1 MCGPLRVTVVAAE
14 PSLGKERTLD
24 IRVVA
29 EDVTRFK
36 GDALVVNLYEGVKTP
51 GGATGAV
58 DAMLGGAIRKLIQAG
73 EVTGKWGEQTL
84 LHTSGVLS
92 AERVLVMGLGKVGDF
107 SLDRV
112 RLTSAEACK
121 HLRKIGARRIGT
133 IVHGAG
139 THGTS
144 VGAQTG
150 PRSGAGGFDPT
161 QAAQA
166 LVEGA
171 VLGLYRFT
179 RYKKNDEDAR
189 EIEVLSIIERDRAK
203 VRAMSEAVRRG
214 RLLAEATNAARDLV
228 NEPGNTLTPTE
239 LARRARQIARRGHI
253 RCQVLGPAEL
263 RRLGARALLGVAQ
276 GSQEPP
282 RLIVL
287 EYRRGRRGG
296 PHLGLVGKGI
306 TFDSGGISI
315 KPAENMEAMKGD
327 MAGAAA
333 VIAATAAIAE
343 LQLPIHVTAVVP
355 ATENLPSGTA
365 LKPGDILRAMSGKT
379 IEVINTD
386 AEGRLILADALHYA
400 RSRKVT
406 HLVDVATLTGACV
419 VALGTVNSGAFTN
432 NQEFADKVLA
442 SGKAAGEKIWPLPMD
457 PEYDEQIK
465 SDVAEIKNSG
475 GRKAGAIT
483 GAKFI
488 QHFAGDTPWV
498 HLDIAGTSDSDK
510 DKGYQPKGATG
521 VMVRTLTNL
530 AVEMLSD

>member
-1 MCGPLRVTVVAAE
+1 
-14 PSLGKERTLD
+14 LD

-29 EDVTRFK
+29 EDVTKFK
-36 GDALVVNLYEGVKTP
+36 GDALVVNMFEGVKTP

-58 DAMLGGAIRKLIQAG
+58 DAILGGAIRKLIQAG

-84 LHTSGVLS
+84 LHTSGVLL
-92 AERVLVMGLGKVGDF
+92 ADRVLVVGLGKAEDF
-107 SLDRV
+107 TLDRV
-112 RLTSAEACK
+112 RVVSAEASK
-121 HLRKIGARRIGT
+121 HLRKIAARRIGT

-139 THGTS
+139 THA
-144 VGAQTG
+144 GAQTG
-150 PRSGAGGFDPT
+150 TGGLNAA

-166 LVEGA
+166 LAEGA
-171 VLGLYRFT
+171 MLGLYRFT

-189 EIEVLSIIERDRAK
+189 EIEVLTILERDHEK

-214 RLLAEATNAARDLV
+214 RLLAEATNSARDLV
-228 NEPGNTLTPTE
+228 NEPGNALTPTE
-239 LARRARQIARRGHI
+239 LARRAKQIARRGRI

-263 RRLGARALLGVAQ
+263 RRLGARALLGVAR

-282 RLIVL
+282 CLIVL

-333 VIAATAAIAE
+333 VIAATAAIAG

-386 AEGRLILADALHYA
+386 AEGRLVLADALHYA
-400 RSRKVT
+400 RSRKAT

-432 NQEFADKVLA
+432 NQLLLDKVVA

-457 PEYDEQIK
+457 PEYDELIK
-465 SDVAEIKNSG
+465 SDVAEIKNTG
-475 GRKAGAIT
+475 GRKGGAIT
-483 GAKFI
+483 GAKFL
-488 QHFAGDTPWV
+488 QHFVGDTPWV
-498 HLDIAGTSDSDK
+498 HLDIAGTSESDK

-521 VMVRTLTNL
+521 VMVRTLANL
-530 AVEMLSD
+530 AVELLSD

>member
-1 MCGPLRVTVVAAE
+1 M
-14 PSLGKERTLD
+14 D

-29 EDVTRFK
+29 EDVTKFK
-36 GDALVVNLYEGVKTP
+36 GDALVVNMFEGVKTP

-58 DAMLGGAIRKLIQAG
+58 DAILGGAIRKLIQAG

-84 LHTSGVLS
+84 LHTSGVLL
-92 AERVLVMGLGKVGDF
+92 ADRVLVVGLGKAEDF
-107 SLDRV
+107 TLDRV
-112 RLTSAEACK
+112 RQVSAEASK
-121 HLRKIGARRIGT
+121 HLRKIAARRIGT

-139 THGTS
+139 THVGAHA
-144 VGAQTG
+144 GAQT
-150 PRSGAGGFDPT
+150 ATGGLNAA

-166 LVEGA
+166 LAEGA
-171 VLGLYRFT
+171 MLGLYRFT

-189 EIEVLSIIERDRAK
+189 EIEVLTILERDHEK

-214 RLLAEATNAARDLV
+214 RLLAEATNSARDLV
-228 NEPGNTLTPTE
+228 NEPGNALTPTE
-239 LARRARQIARRGHI
+239 LARRAKQIARRGRI

-263 RRLGARALLGVAQ
+263 RRLGARALLGVAR

-282 RLIVL
+282 CLIVL

-333 VIAATAAIAE
+333 VIAATAAIAG

-386 AEGRLILADALHYA
+386 AEGRLVLADALHYA
-400 RSRKVT
+400 RSRKAT

-432 NQEFADKVLA
+432 NQLFLDKVVA

-457 PEYDEQIK
+457 PEYDELIK
-465 SDVAEIKNSG
+465 SDVAEIKNTG
-475 GRKAGAIT
+475 GRKGGAIT
-483 GAKFI
+483 GAKFL
-488 QHFAGDTPWV
+488 QHFVGDTPWV
-498 HLDIAGTSDSDK
+498 HLDIAGTSESDK

-521 VMVRTLTNL
+521 VMVRTLANL
-530 AVEMLSD
+530 AVELLSD